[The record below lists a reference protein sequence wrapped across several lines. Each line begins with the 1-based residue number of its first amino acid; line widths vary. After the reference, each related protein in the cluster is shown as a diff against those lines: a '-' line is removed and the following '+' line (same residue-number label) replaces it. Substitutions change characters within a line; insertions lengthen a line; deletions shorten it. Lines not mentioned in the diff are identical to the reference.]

1 MPETAK
7 PNYHH
12 APYTL
17 DANRDLPENVEEQ
30 PLSAGHDEEQRDRVR
45 AADDEHTEAV
55 RETEQAEA
63 QRAEE
68 QADEPAP
75 TPSEFEASQQAAPPE
90 EKSKSS
96 KSSEKAKK
104 S

>member
-1 MPETAK
+1 MPDR

-17 DANRDLPENVEEQ
+17 DANRDIPDDAA
-30 PLSAGHDEEQRDRVR
+30 LSAGHDEDEADKVK
-45 AADDEHTEAV
+45 AADAAHTEGV
-55 RETEQAEA
+55 QEVEQAEA
-63 QRAEE
+63 KRAEE

-90 EKSKSS
+90 EKKSSKGESKSKSS
-96 KSSEKAKK
+96 K
-104 S
+104 